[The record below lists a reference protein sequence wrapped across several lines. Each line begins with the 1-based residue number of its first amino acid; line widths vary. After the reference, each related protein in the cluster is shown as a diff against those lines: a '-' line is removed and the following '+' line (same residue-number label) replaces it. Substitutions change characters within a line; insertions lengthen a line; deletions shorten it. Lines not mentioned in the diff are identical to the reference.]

1 MIFRAR
7 YSREGKDHF
16 MTFSRRN
23 AALAALYAYTVLSD
37 LVKRLDPKSEIIEII
52 PFTTKRKV

>member
-1 MIFRAR
+1 
-7 YSREGKDHF
+7 